1 MAAVIHDLWTSGD
14 RSYMIMPG
22 DIPLDEFRVRN
33 QFVRYLPDGWD
44 AVVDSDVDGPD
55 SRPKELDEKVGS
67 LGRYHASRRVAR
79 SVFVG
84 SAPSVAGMRVRGV
97 EEVRVR
103 LGCVQPGESS
113 AVFGDALGRLSDGA
127 AYLYSDGTRHWYD
140 TRPNVNREAA
150 DRAQQQKR
158 EAVLEEITSRL
169 RRAARGSGDFAR
181 VHVAPSSSSEIPDDP
196 DARLVVLGPDH
207 SYRQGDPENAAG
219 RTAREYLDRRGGSP
233 RLYRNALVFLAPDR
247 GKAESLEGTAR
258 RYLAWKSILDEEERL
273 NLDAHGRRQAN
284 DNAEKMDGAVDLQ
297 LEEAYQWVIYPG
309 EEPGVDGKMVLE
321 WSATKAGTGGSLVER
336 ASGRVDA
343 DGALVTKWSPMMLTK
358 ELDAYLWSGV
368 REGDH
373 VSLKQVREDLARYLY
388 LPRIRDA
395 KVIEETVREGVAS
408 GDFFGYA
415 QAVTASGRYE
425 GLKLGEPGTVVYLDE
440 QSVLVKPEAARK
452 QLEAEAG
459 PVAPPVYDPSFDMD
473 GGVGDRRDGFDT
485 APRNGNGAKVPVAS
499 ASSQSA
505 TTGFY
510 GEVEIDPA
518 RLGGSAGAISQEVVQ
533 RLTSILGSDV
543 RIKLT
548 IEADVP
554 EGIPENVRRDVS
566 ENCNT
571 LKFGRSDFRR

>member
-1 MAAVIHDLWTSGD
+1 
-14 RSYMIMPG
+14 
-22 DIPLDEFRVRN
+22 
-33 QFVRYLPDGWD
+33 
-44 AVVDSDVDGPD
+44 
-55 SRPKELDEKVGS
+55 
-67 LGRYHASRRVAR
+67 RYHAARRVAR

-97 EEVRVR
+97 EEVRIR
-103 LGCVQPGESS
+103 LGCVQPGEPS

-158 EAVLEEITSRL
+158 EDVLDEITARL

-181 VHVAPSSSSEIPDDP
+181 VHIAPTSSSDVADDP

-207 SYRQGDPENAAG
+207 TYRPGDPENAAG
-219 RTAREYLDRRGGSP
+219 KTVRAYLERRGTSP

-247 GKAESLEGTAR
+247 GKTESLEDTTR
-258 RYLAWKSILDEEERL
+258 RYLAWKSIVSEEEQL
-273 NLDAHGRRQAN
+273 NLDAHGRRQAK
-284 DNAEKMDGAVDLQ
+284 DNSEKSDGAVDLQ
-297 LEEAYQWVIYPG
+297 LEEAYQWVIHPG
-309 EEPGVDGKMVLE
+309 EEPGVNSKMTLE
-321 WSATKAGTGGSLVER
+321 WSATKTGTGGSLVER
-336 ASGRVDA
+336 ASRRVRE
-343 DGALVTKWSPMMLTK
+343 DGVLVTKWSPMMLKK

-373 VSLKQVREDLARYLY
+373 TSLKQVREDLARYLY

-395 KVIEETVREGVAS
+395 KVLEETVRDGVAS

-415 QAVTASGRYE
+415 QAVTVSGRYE
-425 GLKLGEPGTVVYLDE
+425 GLRLGEPGVVVYLDE
-440 QSVLVKPEAARK
+440 GSVLVKPDIARE
-452 QLEAEAG
+452 QIEAEVERQNPPIYTPQPG
-459 PVAPPVYDPSFDMD
+459 PESEVGEGEDDEH
-473 GGVGDRRDGFDT
+473 GGASGNS
-485 APRNGNGAKVPVAS
+485 NGNAL
-499 ASSQSA
+499 SA
-505 TTGFY
+505 TTPARSQPVTGFH

-554 EGIPENVRRDVS
+554 EGIPESVSRDVS

-571 LKFGRSDFRR
+571 LKFSEADFSGSAR